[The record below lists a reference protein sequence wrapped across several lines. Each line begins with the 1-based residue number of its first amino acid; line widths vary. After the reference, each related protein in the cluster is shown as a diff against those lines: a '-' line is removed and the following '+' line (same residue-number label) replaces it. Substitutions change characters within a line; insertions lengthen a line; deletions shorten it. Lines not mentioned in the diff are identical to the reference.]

1 MSGKPLRRSYVIGV
15 GSQQV
20 RCLSRR
26 PHWRNSLCG
35 LRTVIEAWRL
45 MMTEGN
51 ETVLV
56 CDKCEGVYACTCKV
70 DALERMHEEKC
81 AQKTQL
87 EVHQVKLLER
97 IEELEAND
105 LVESQLKEI
114 QKLNDRIEELER
126 KNALLKLGLYRIIQ
140 ARPGNPTRMREIAE
154 EVLLNAGYELP
165 IESAFRKAIER
176 GDMNPEGDLE

>member
-70 DALERMHEEKC
+70 DALER
-81 AQKTQL
+81 
-87 EVHQVKLLER
+87 
-97 IEELEAND
+97 
-105 LVESQLKEI
+105 
-114 QKLNDRIEELER
+114 